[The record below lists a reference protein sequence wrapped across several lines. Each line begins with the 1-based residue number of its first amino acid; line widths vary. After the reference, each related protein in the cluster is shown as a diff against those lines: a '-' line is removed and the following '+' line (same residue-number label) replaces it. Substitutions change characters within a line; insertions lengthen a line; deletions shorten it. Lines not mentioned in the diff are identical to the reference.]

1 MTNRTDKGQFA
12 KGVSGNPGG
21 RPKLPAELREI
32 FQAKGPEA
40 LEVLTRCLQSS
51 DERIAIAA
59 ATAILDRGYGKPAQT
74 IDANIHEDTVR
85 YIAEVPRPAA
95 TTEEWLESIRQD
107 QMARPLITGVA
118 MPLYDEQTHSEE
130 PDSAISRG

>member
-21 RPKLPAELREI
+21 RPKLPEELREL
-32 FQAKGPEA
+32 FRAKGPDA

-74 IDANIHEDTVR
+74 IDANISEETVR
-85 YIAEVPRPAA
+85 FYAEVPRPAA
-95 TTEEWLESIRQD
+95 STQEWLENIKREDAQ
-107 QMARPLITGVA
+107 RPLVTSFFVD
-118 MPLYDEQTHSEE
+118 DEQKHSAESI
-130 PDSAISRG
+130 SAMSRA